1 MEADRFQELCEEFL
15 LSGLEGEELRAF
27 REELDRRGAEG
38 GRILDRTMESMGLL
52 ALSAPPVDPPPALR
66 ERLMAEV
73 SAGTESQGESV
84 DGSGAGST
92 PARPILVEDTP
103 AESASPGAPRP
114 DSSHPGTEPRPSAEP
129 ARPGRP
135 GSPADAPYPWVRS
148 VLLAAAIV
156 AAVVLGAWNVNLQ
169 SDLSER
175 TAALEEAQQELEA
188 VDTLREE
195 LATLRED
202 LGTIVSPTGSVIS
215 LAGTE
220 TRPDARARVFVDPQ
234 TGRALILAF
243 DLPIL
248 TAESIYQLWAIRD
261 GEPFSVGTFTATAE
275 GPARLELDSLDPV
288 AGADLLAVTI
298 EPAPGQPAPTGE
310 MVLISGQ

>member
-38 GRILDRTMESMGLL
+38 GRILDRTMEAMGLL

-73 SAGTESQGESV
+73 GAGTERRGESAE
-84 DGSGAGST
+84 GSGAGST
-92 PARPILVEDTP
+92 PTGPSLVED
-103 AESASPGAPRP
+103 AP
-114 DSSHPGTEPRPSAEP
+114 AEP
-129 ARPGRP
+129 ASAGAARRDPSGPGHERPDIGHSRLDRP
-135 GSPADAPYPWVRS
+135 SPADAPYPWVRS
-148 VLLAAAIV
+148 ILLAAAIV

-169 SDLSER
+169 TDLSER

-188 VDTLREE
+188 VDTLRQE

-215 LAGTE
+215 LTGTE

-248 TAESIYQLWAIRD
+248 TAESLYQLWAIRD
-261 GEPFSVGTFTATAE
+261 GEPFSVGTFTATEE